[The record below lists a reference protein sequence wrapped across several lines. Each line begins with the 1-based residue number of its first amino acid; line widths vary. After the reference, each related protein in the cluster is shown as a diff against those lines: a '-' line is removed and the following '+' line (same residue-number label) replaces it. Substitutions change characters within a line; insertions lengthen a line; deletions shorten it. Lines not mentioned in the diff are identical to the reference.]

1 MIASYA
7 WKLVARNKQRSFTF
21 VFGLVLSIG
30 LFSGILFFIDTM
42 SRGMTQKALAPVT
55 LDMVA
60 HTVKVDEE
68 PLAMVPKIAAIRGVS
83 AVESVAS
90 ADFATAM
97 RVPSILVPS
106 SGKSSGSVAGG
117 TTGTGNVVDPLIG
130 NAVGRMFAIN
140 PSYLS
145 TFNLVKIS
153 QGSFQEKGV
162 VVSES
167 MAVARKLALGES
179 LNFSFSGLK
188 GTFTLPITGIAN
200 MEGADALFST
210 ATEAENS
217 IVSDV
222 VFVDYRWFKDT
233 LLPDLRKLALN
244 PATVTPPGGILL
256 DQQLHIKIDRTQ
268 LPSDPVSAAIQ
279 ADALRRSIERQY
291 SGDLKVVDNISGNL
305 SSTKS
310 DVLSAKILFIFLGL
324 PGILLAAYLS
334 VFVTEL
340 FADSRRREI
349 SLLRTRGARPGQITG
364 IVALANLYL
373 SILGSLAGILLG
385 LLLISLTQNLPLSN
399 LLYEK
404 GILLS
409 GGFAFLVGI
418 GLSFVAGFLP
428 SLGILR
434 REVLEDRMIIK
445 RRSRVPFWKRSYL
458 DFLFLGL
465 SLAILVVTQLNGGLK
480 PTGTEGQAVQLS
492 FYIFLSPLFAWIG
505 TTLLTIRIVTAYI
518 ENPKNGLSR
527 LFKGLMGGLGEMS
540 AQSMARRS
548 ISIASAVTVIAL
560 TLSFGISLLIFQQTY
575 NSEKRL
581 DSQYIV
587 GADIRL
593 TPALNTPQ
601 KADFAKAL
609 MVPGVA
615 SVTPVYRDTQALIGM
630 EKNTVYGIDIKSFRK
645 TAYLPNSFFVNGNS
659 PRTLAALRDKTTD
672 YAPGKADQVLQ
683 DLENTP
689 NGVLISVEQAQKYNI
704 QLGDP
709 VRIKLYNRFTNE
721 YKPVEAQ
728 AVGFFVYFAT
738 SSQDSDF
745 ILNSS
750 FMTRA
755 AGFSGVD
762 NFLIRVDSS
771 SLIPSVSERLRKE
784 FKNLIPLRIQNTDT
798 VIKVDSSSLTAL
810 NLEGLVFLELL
821 YTILVATIG
830 LAVFLYASVN
840 ERRREFGTMRAF
852 GADLGHLRRIL
863 FSESLTITLISLL
876 MGILVGGILSE
887 LLVAL
892 LSSLFTIP
900 PRGVVIPTMHLGLL
914 MGIVLAGLLAS
925 TVQSARHLE
934 KIKVVEAL
942 REL

>member
-7 WKLVARNKQRSFTF
+7 WKLVTRNKQRSFTF

-30 LFSGILFFIDTM
+30 LFSGILFFIDTL
-42 SRGMTQKALAPVT
+42 SRGMAQKALAPVT

-60 HTVKVDEE
+60 HTVKAEVD
-68 PLAMVPKIAAIRGVS
+68 PLAMVPKIMSLRGVS
-83 AVESVAS
+83 SVEPVAS
-90 ADFATAM
+90 ADFASAIGG
-97 RVPSILVPS
+97 PSVLGS
-106 SGKSSGSVAGG
+106 S
-117 TTGTGNVVDPLIG
+117 TGNSPSTVADPLNGSIVG
-130 NAVGRMFAIN
+130 GRMFAIN

-153 QGSFQEKGV
+153 QGSFQERGV
-162 VVSES
+162 VISES
-167 MAVARKLALGES
+167 MAVSRKLGLGDS
-179 LNFSFSGLK
+179 LNLTFSDIK
-188 GTFTLPITGIAN
+188 RTFTLPITGIAT
-200 MEGADALFST
+200 MEGASALFST

-217 IVSDV
+217 MVSDV
-222 VFVDYRWFKDT
+222 VFVDYRWFQGA
-233 LLPDLRKLALN
+233 LLPDLKKLALN

-256 DQQLHIKIDRTQ
+256 DQQLHIKIDRAQ
-268 LPSDPVSAAIQ
+268 LPPDPVSAAIQ

-291 SGDLKVVDNISGNL
+291 PGELKVVDNVSVNL

-364 IVALANLYL
+364 IVALSNLYL
-373 SILGSLAGILLG
+373 SILGSLAGISLG
-385 LLLISLTQNLPLSN
+385 LLLISLTQKLPLGS
-399 LLYEK
+399 LLSEK
-404 GILLS
+404 GILVS

-428 SLGILR
+428 SLGALR
-434 REVLEDRMIIK
+434 REVLEEKRIVK
-445 RRSRVPFWKRSYL
+445 RRYTIPFWKRSYL
-458 DFLFLGL
+458 DFIFLGL
-465 SLAILVVTQLNGGLK
+465 SVAILVVTQLNGGLK

-518 ENPKNGLSR
+518 ENPKNGLPR
-527 LFKGLMGGLGEMS
+527 LFKGLMGGVGEMS

-548 ISIASAVTVIAL
+548 ASIAPAVTVIAL

-587 GADIRL
+587 GSDIRL

-630 EKNTVYGIDIKSFRK
+630 EKNTVYGIDIESFRK
-645 TAYLPNSFFVNGNS
+645 TAFLPNSFFVDGNS

-672 YAPGKADQVLQ
+672 YAPGKTDQVLQ
-683 DLENTP
+683 ALEQMP

-728 AVGFFVYFAT
+728 AVGFFVYFPT

-745 ILNSS
+745 ILNAS
-750 FMTRA
+750 FMTQA
-755 AGFSGVD
+755 MGFSGVD
-762 NFLIRVDSS
+762 NFLIRVDNLSS
-771 SLIPSVSERLRKE
+771 ISTVSDRLKE
-784 FKNLIPLRIQNTDT
+784 KFKNQIPLRIDNTDT
-798 VIKVDSSSLTAL
+798 VIKVDSSSLTSL
-810 NLEGLVFLELL
+810 NLGGLAFMELL
-821 YTILVATIG
+821 YTLLVATIG

-863 FSESLTITLISLL
+863 FSESMTITLISLL
-876 MGILVGGILSE
+876 LGILVGGILSE
-887 LLVAL
+887 LLVVL

-900 PRGVVIPTMHLGLL
+900 PRGVVIPTTHLGFLITL
-914 MGIVLAGLLAS
+914 VLAGLLIS
-925 TVQSARHLE
+925 TVLSARHLE